1 MEKVHK
7 HIVRRQLY
15 QALQPGKLE
24 LDLIAGFAGDRELTA
39 EEQRNF
45 RKLQAKHGDRIYAEM
60 LFVLTHQYFA
70 EERARHLWRNIVYH
84 KNTME
89 RTLGRSI
96 GISVAAMDYL
106 SNIDESIED
115 PSVISKGKISKIAEI
130 ALKDGLTQLFD
141 VSTFHTK
148 FETEITRFNRYGSE
162 VSLIMMD
169 IDDFKKINDT
179 HGHQEGDR
187 VLREISKLIRETARD
202 LDICARYGGE
212 EFALVLPQ
220 TGAQEALRLAERIRV
235 GVETHFSQIFKV
247 TISMGV
253 STCPLDATSAEKLI
267 EKADQALYQSKRNGK
282 NRVTPCQ
289 E

>member
-1 MEKVHK
+1 MEKK
-7 HIVRRQLY
+7 QRHIVRKQLY
-15 QALQPGKLE
+15 QTLYPGKLQ
-24 LDLIAGFAGDRELTA
+24 LDLIAAFAGDRELTP
-39 EEQRNF
+39 EERRHFQR
-45 RKLQAKHGDRIYAEM
+45 LQARLGDGIYAEM

-70 EERARHLWRNIVYH
+70 EESARYLWCNIVYH
-84 KNTME
+84 KNAIE
-89 RTLGRSI
+89 KTLGRSV

-115 PSVISKGKISKIAEI
+115 PSVISKSKISEIAEI

-148 FETEITRFNRYGSE
+148 FETEIKRFNRYGSE

-187 VLREISKLIRETARD
+187 VLREISRLVLETARD

-212 EFALVLPQ
+212 EFAVVLPQ
-220 TGAQEALRLAERIRV
+220 TGAREALRLAERIRV
-235 GVETHFSQIFKV
+235 DVETHFSKDFNV
-247 TISMGV
+247 TISLGV
-253 STCPLDATSAEKLI
+253 STCPLHATSAEALI
-267 EKADQALYQSKRNGK
+267 ETADRALYQSKRNGK
-282 NRVTPCQ
+282 NRVSSWQ
-289 E
+289 A